1 MKKWQKSNG
10 FLGLKRQKRTL
21 TFLRVLRTLV
31 QYSPFRMKRSRMD
44 LLELTRRLIAIESVT
59 GNEADIVR
67 FLRDYLEAAGLAV
80 TLQPVADGRANLFAV
95 FDEPSLV
102 LSTHLDTVAPFID
115 PTEDPNTLYGRGAC
129 DAKGAMAAM
138 IQAVISLA
146 REGVRDAGLL
156 FVAGEERGSDGA
168 RAANTLPNRCRF
180 LINGEPTGN
189 RLALGSK
196 GAVRI
201 RLTAAGRSAHSA
213 TPERGESAIEKLL
226 DGLDRL
232 RGTPLQTHSVLGPE
246 TLNIGTMSGGTAAN
260 VVPDHAEAEIMIRS
274 VGPAS
279 DVEERVR
286 RAVGSG
292 IGMETLF
299 TCEPAFLEAVDGFE
313 TTIVSFTTDIPLLNR
328 WGRPLLLGPGS
339 ILDAHGPDERVSKNE
354 LEKSVSLYIRLVG
367 LLRKAEAVLP

>member
-1 MKKWQKSNG
+1 
-10 FLGLKRQKRTL
+10 
-21 TFLRVLRTLV
+21 
-31 QYSPFRMKRSRMD
+31 
-44 LLELTRRLIAIESVT
+44 
-59 GNEADIVR
+59 
-67 FLRDYLEAAGLAV
+67 
-80 TLQPVADGRANLFAV
+80 
-95 FDEPSLV
+95 
-102 LSTHLDTVAPFID
+102 
-115 PTEDPNTLYGRGAC
+115 
-129 DAKGAMAAM
+129 MAAM

-367 LLRKAEAVLP
+367 LLRKAEAVPP